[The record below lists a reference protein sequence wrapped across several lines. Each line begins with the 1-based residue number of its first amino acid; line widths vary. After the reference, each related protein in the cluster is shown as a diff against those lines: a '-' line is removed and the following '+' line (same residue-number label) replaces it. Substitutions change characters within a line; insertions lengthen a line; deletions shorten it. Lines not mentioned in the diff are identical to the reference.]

1 MLAQTGDPT
10 AVPCGFDIPMP
21 QPFLAF
27 DYALCVAAF
36 FPAGIAVVPLMTTWI
51 R

>member
-1 MLAQTGDPT
+1 ML
-10 AVPCGFDIPMP
+10 
-21 QPFLAF
+21 QPFRAF

-36 FPAGIAVVPLMTTWI
+36 FLVGIATVPLMTIWI